1 MTEMQK
7 HGTLYGVG
15 TGPGDPELV
24 TRKAWRLIKNT
35 DVIAYPEPA
44 GGNSFAFDIVKRAI
58 KPNALLIAISVP
70 MTSGRSPAQSIYDIA
85 ADAIQNQLE
94 QGRNVVVLCEG
105 DPLFYGSFMYL
116 LARLRPHFRVEII
129 PGVTSMTAC
138 AAAHNHA
145 LTARN
150 DSLIVVPATLDEDL
164 FAQKL
169 DSAEAVVI
177 MKIGRNMKKIR
188 AILEAKNLAENA
200 LYVSHASLPHQVA
213 MPLNQA
219 PDDAPYFSI
228 ILIYKGD
235 DPWI

>member
-1 MTEMQK
+1 MTK
-7 HGTLYGVG
+7 KSGTLYGVG

-24 TRKAWRLIKNT
+24 TRKAWHLIENA
-35 DVIAYPEPA
+35 DVIAYPEPE
-44 GGNSFAFDIVKRAI
+44 GGNSFAFDIVREAV
-58 KPNALLIAISVP
+58 KPNALLINISVP
-70 MTSGRSPAQSIYDIA
+70 MTSGRSPAQSIYDEA
-85 ADAIQNQLE
+85 AAAIQSQLE
-94 QGRNVVVLCEG
+94 QGKDVVVLCEG

-116 LARLRPHFRVEII
+116 LARLRENFHTEII

-145 LTARN
+145 LVARN
-150 DSLIVVPATLDEDL
+150 DSLIVLPATLDEDL
-164 FAQKL
+164 FAERL
-169 DSAEAVVI
+169 ECAEAVVI

-200 LYVSHASLPHQVA
+200 LYVSHASLPHQAA

-228 ILIYKGD
+228 ILIYKGH